1 MSLQNIKKLID
12 KFETNLFYSLDDGMS
27 EGNLVHVLRLQLDDA
42 QNADWSRNELAD
54 HILSDSDDLE
64 DELLGLSDAQREE
77 FREIQHAIINYFGE

>member
-42 QNADWSRNELAD
+42 QNADWSRTELAD
-54 HILSDSDDLE
+54 HILSDSGDLE

>member
-42 QNADWSRNELAD
+42 QNSDWSRDELAD
-54 HILSDSDDLE
+54 HILSDSDNLE

>member
-77 FREIQHAIINYFGE
+77 FREIQHVIINYFGE

>member
-12 KFETNLFYSLDDGMS
+12 KFETNLFYSLDDGMG

-64 DELLGLSDAQREE
+64 SELLSLNDAQREE

>member
-12 KFETNLFYSLDDGMS
+12 KFETNLFYSRDDGMG

-54 HILSDSDDLE
+54 HILSDSNDLE
-64 DELLGLSDAQREE
+64 DEFLGLSDAQREE
-77 FREIQHAIINYFGE
+77 FREIQHGIINYFGE